1 MADGGKVEER
11 GVGEWDK
18 RKVRRRTRCSRL
30 FWKTGLLPLFPP
42 CSTFW
47 LYPQWGRRRRGSVHH
62 GRSTGTNSATPF
74 PHAMNPVGLQDFAGD
89 GVHCVLPARYLKAL
103 KVFKLRRLS
112 MVEALYVEPLVLK
125 GARHARLVVRKMP
138 GR

>member
-1 MADGGKVEER
+1 MGQKEGA
-11 GVGEWDK
+11 
-18 RKVRRRTRCSRL
+18 RKDRVQQT
-30 FWKTGLLPLFPP
+30 LLENWASPLFPP

-74 PHAMNPVGLQDFAGD
+74 PHAMNPVELLDFAGD

-112 MVEALYVEPLVLK
+112 MVEALCVEPLVLK